1 MKKWLRPPSPPASVF
16 SARECAHL
24 AALIDWTR
32 VPADALALDGG
43 C

>member
-24 AALIDWTR
+24 PALIDWTP
-32 VPADALALDGG
+32 VTLDALAPDGG